1 MNSYGSF
8 SPAIA
13 CDFIAQEEGRR
24 LSAYQCSAGK
34 WTIGY
39 GHTGVQPGDTITAS
53 EADQLLLDDV
63 TETVREMAHYV
74 NVPVSE
80 GMFIALTS
88 LAFNLGAANVVKKC
102 PKLMRALNAREY
114 EAAAKEFLDVTGG
127 GPGLVGR
134 RRREAELFLRDYQGD
149 EE

>member
-1 MNSYGSF
+1 MTSFGSYPVGAAVLF
-8 SPAIA
+8 IKKWEGYRDKAYLCPA
-13 CDFIAQEEGRR
+13 GV
-24 LSAYQCSAGK
+24 

-39 GHTGVQPGDTITAS
+39 GHTAGVKEGDVITDS
-53 EADQLLLDDV
+53 EADQLLIADIEATKNELA
-63 TETVREMAHYV
+63 RFI

-88 LAFNLGAANVVKKC
+88 LAFNLGAANVPRKC
-102 PKLMRALNAREY
+102 PRLMRALNARDY

-134 RRREAELFLRDYQGD
+134 RRQEAALFMAD
-149 EE
+149 